1 MRKSHDHKGFK
12 NRKDKGRSS
21 KKVSKT
27 LQGVIKRHP
36 DGFGFF
42 VPDDL
47 NEPDVY
53 ISRKSMDFVMSNDRV
68 EVDVYPEPGGQR
80 FRGTIKKILTRNTTQ
95 ATGHYLELNNGG
107 GVLID
112 KSFAWGSDMLVE
124 NTNQHSVKDGDWV
137 SVRIISYPGDSDGFV
152 GDILSVIED
161 IENPINDSLRVL
173 AAASIP
179 YEFSVAAMKEAE
191 AIPDEVRD
199 RDKKDREDLTGL
211 KLITIDGQTAKDFDD
226 AIFVEQ
232 SKEGFR
238 LVVAIA
244 DVSHY
249 VKPGMAIDIDAY
261 EKGTSTYFPNFV
273 SPMLP
278 EKLSNGLCSLRPN
291 VDRLALVADMLIDF
305 QGELLKSEFYEA
317 VIRSHAR
324 VTYGQAQEIID
335 GEDLKEFCH
344 VASQIKVAANLA
356 KLLMARRFKNGAL
369 SLEIP
374 ETEVE
379 LDETGQPVDV
389 MQSERLFSHKLIE
402 EMMLMAN
409 VAVAL
414 HFTKNEVPALF
425 RVHDSPNEEALEN
438 LNVFLATLGS
448 QKKVSGG
455 GLQKKLTRAL
465 QEFQGHA
472 KEHIINV
479 LVLRS
484 MAQAKY
490 DVENIGHF
498 GLGFSDY
505 SHFTSPIRRYPDL
518 IVHRQ
523 LKASLGLGSGY
534 QLSSSGELASAGTV
548 LSACE
553 QRSVKAERQ
562 ILAIKKARF
571 MQKFIGQEFEGIIS
585 SVTKFGA
592 FVILRQF
599 DIDGLIRLDDL
610 GVGLELDEEQMR
622 LVIPRTG
629 LKYCIGDPMKI
640 IVAATNVDDG
650 RIDFVLAG
658 GEEANHVAKK
668 TNKSPKKRGEVK
680 NHRRGVRK
688 TRLSGPRRKGK
699 AR

>member
-1 MRKSHDHKGFK
+1 MG
-12 NRKDKGRSS
+12 KGRGR
-21 KKVSKT
+21 KVKAGKTPVKT
-27 LQGVIKRHP
+27 LQGFIKRHP

-42 VPDDL
+42 VPDAL

-53 ISRKSMDFVMSNDRV
+53 ISRKSMDDVMSNDRV
-68 EVDVYPEPGGQR
+68 EVDVYPEPGGNR

-95 ATGHYLELNNGG
+95 ATGHYFELKNGS
-107 GVLID
+107 GVLLD
-112 KSFAWGSDMLVE
+112 KSFAWGSDMSVE
-124 NTNQHSVKDGDWV
+124 NSNGYPLKDGDWV
-137 SVRIISYPGDSDGFV
+137 SVRIISYPGDPEGFV
-152 GDILSVIED
+152 GDVLSVIED
-161 IENPINDSLRVL
+161 IENPLNDSLRVL

-179 YEFSVAAMKEAE
+179 YEFSVAAIKEAE
-191 AIPDEVRD
+191 AISDEVE
-199 RDKKDREDLTGL
+199 DKDKAGRKDLTDL

-226 AIFVEQ
+226 AIYVEQ
-232 SKEGFR
+232 SNEGFR
-238 LVVAIA
+238 LIVAIA

-249 VKPGMAIDIDAY
+249 VKPGMAIDADAY
-261 EKGTSTYFPNFV
+261 ERGTSTYFPNFV

-278 EKLSNGLCSLRPN
+278 EKLSNGLCSLRPH
-291 VDRLALVADMLIDF
+291 VDRLALVADMRIDF
-305 QGELLKSEFYEA
+305 QGDLIKSEFYEA
-317 VIRSHAR
+317 VIQSHAR

-335 GEDLKEFCH
+335 GESLQEFAH
-344 VASQIKVAANLA
+344 VSAQINVAGDLA
-356 KLLMARRFKNGAL
+356 KLLMAKRFKNGAL
-369 SLEIP
+369 NLEIP

-379 LDETGQPVDV
+379 LDETGQPLDI

-409 VAVAL
+409 VAVAQQ
-414 HFTKNEVPALF
+414 FTKKEIPALF
-425 RVHDSPNEEALEN
+425 RIHDTPKEEALEN
-438 LNVFLATLGS
+438 LNGFLSTLGA

-455 GLQKKLTRAL
+455 SLQKKLTRAL

-490 DVENIGHF
+490 DVDNIGHF

-523 LKASLGLGSGY
+523 LKAALGLGKGY
-534 QLSSSGELASAGTV
+534 QLIPLDDLASAGTV

-562 ILAIKKARF
+562 MLAIKKARF

-585 SVTKFGA
+585 SVTKFGV

-599 DIDGLIRLDDL
+599 DIDGLIRLEEL
-610 GVGLELDEEQMR
+610 GAGLEFDQEQMQ
-622 LVIPRTG
+622 LVAPRSG
-629 LKYCIGDPMKI
+629 LEYCVGDPMKI
-640 IVAATNVDDG
+640 IVAATNIDDG

-658 GEEANHVAKK
+658 GEETKHAAKK
-668 TNKSPKKRGEVK
+668 TNKPLKKRGEAK

-688 TRLSGPRRKGK
+688 ARVSGSRRKGK
-699 AR
+699 TR